1 MKNLFFKYTV
11 CLSLII
17 MLLLY
22 GVNLSANNPG
32 STLVHGIGLSADYSY
47 SDDDSM
53 DGAAYLSYRYGFIYL
68 VSAFFTADAGYR
80 FDKESLNFKTGISGM
95 ILFGGLEAG
104 VTGVYNRENSES
116 GNTGKDAESGFAPG
130 MYIGLNGVIPFDEFP
145 VFLSAGKSFY
155 LKNHENEYYAM
166 VTCIFNFGN

>member
-1 MKNLFFKYTV
+1 MKRLFYKYIPV
-11 CLSLII
+11 LSLMT
-17 MLLLY
+17 MLLFP
-22 GVNLSANNPG
+22 VKNLSANNPG

-68 VSAFFTADAGYR
+68 VSGFFTADAGYR

-116 GNTGKDAESGFAPG
+116 GNTGEDDERGFAPG
-130 MYIGLNGVIPFDEFP
+130 VYAGINGVIPFDEFP

-166 VTCIFNFGN
+166 VTCIFNFAN